1 MINKIVLASYGNQGS
16 GEAIEHVKFLARKY
30 NSEVVAVYVKPTA
43 YFQGLEYL
51 PSEESGIFSDWIEKS
66 SREVIKKIEE
76 DSGVLKKEGLG
87 FRLSTREGVPHEEIL
102 QAAVDENADL
112 IVIGKGKTEENEY
125 SLARTVFKLIRQSKI
140 PVLAVDRP
148 EGKIKLENVVVP
160 TGLYNIHSK
169 DFDYAVSIS
178 KDFESKL
185 FHLNVMNTANL
196 NLPAEVVNKLR
207 GDTYTKIAETDI
219 DYKNIEPRVVESVN
233 PAKGISD
240 FVNEH
245 DIDLVVMLT
254 YSGRKKRGD
263 DFIGSVAQKVLQQVN
278 CPVITIRP

>member
-1 MINKIVLASYGNQGS
+1 MINKIVWASYGNQES
-16 GEAIEHVKFLARKY
+16 GEAIEHIKFLAAKY
-30 NSEVVAVYVKPTA
+30 NAEVVGVYVKPTE
-43 YFQGLEYL
+43 YFQGIEYL

-66 SREVIKKIEE
+66 SREIIKQIEE
-76 DSGVLKKEGLG
+76 DAEVFKKEGLG
-87 FRLSTREGVPHEEIL
+87 FRLLVREGVPHEEIL
-102 QAAVDENADL
+102 RAAVDENADL
-112 IVIGKGKTEENEY
+112 IVIGKGKTPENEF
-125 SLARTVFKLIRQSKI
+125 SIARTVFKLIRQSNI
-140 PVLAVDRP
+140 PVLAVDKP
-148 EGKIKLENVVVP
+148 EGPVKIMNVVVP
-160 TGLYNIHSK
+160 TGLYKIHSK
-169 DFDYAVSIS
+169 DFDYAVNIS

-196 NLPAEVVNKLR
+196 NLPAEVINKLR

-240 FVNEH
+240 FVSKNN
-245 DIDLVVMLT
+245 IDLVVMLT

-263 DFIGSVAQKVLQQVN
+263 DFIGSVAQKVLQDVN